1 MGRREAGDMATRSF
15 HEMMVI
21 DTDEKLQNLILAF
34 EDAEKRGP
42 YVPTTNVFKELEEN
56 RKKIKD
62 LRI

>member
-1 MGRREAGDMATRSF
+1 MATRSF